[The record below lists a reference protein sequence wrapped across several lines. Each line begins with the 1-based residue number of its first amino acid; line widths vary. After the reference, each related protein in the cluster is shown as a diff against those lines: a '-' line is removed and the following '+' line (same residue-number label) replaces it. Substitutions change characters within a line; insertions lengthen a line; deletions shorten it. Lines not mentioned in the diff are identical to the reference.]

1 MNSGIFPGVP
11 MMWRANDVVRHV
23 INIDSRFRDTPSV
36 VNALTAASS
45 SGACVTNTEGDFYFT
60 LLTTVRNVLRL
71 RIVSV
76 EFPNNYFFFTER
88 RRNVTLRFLYDCSG
102 ESLTTDIVVPSGN
115 YVAGGTGGDSMVEQL
130 NDLLSESAIPFD
142 ITAEFSEVNGS
153 FRFTA
158 ERPFTIDTTAGGR
171 ERLYDYGLGYYLGFT
186 RGLHAS
192 QVESVAPPTHAVV
205 SDTCANFS
213 GDNYVFLRIN
223 DFGSV
228 RQTVRE
234 YDLSGRPVAVNEF
247 TATMKLIL
255 REPKNYMVFDDPAS
269 QYTKEVVFPAPIDL
283 SRLRIQAVDMYG
295 EIMDLCSQ
303 HLTLTL
309 EVLEVRNSTMYNT
322 MRDSL
327 AVQYR

>member
-1 MNSGIFPGVP
+1 
-11 MMWRANDVVRHV
+11 MWRANDFVRHV
-23 INIDSRFRDTPSV
+23 INIDSRFRDTPSFAS
-36 VNALTAASS
+36 ALVAASS
-45 SGACVTNTEGDFYFT
+45 SGVCATNTTSDFYFT
-60 LLTTVRNVLRL
+60 LLTTIRNILRL

-102 ESLTTDIVVPSGN
+102 ESLATDIVVPSGN
-115 YVAGGTGGDSMVEQL
+115 YVAAGTGGDSMVEQL
-130 NDLLSESAIPFD
+130 NDLLAESAIPFD
-142 ITAEFSEVNGS
+142 IVVEFSAVNGS
-153 FRFTA
+153 YRFTGD
-158 ERPFTIDTTAGGR
+158 RPFTLDTTAGGR
-171 ERLYDYGLGYYLGFT
+171 DRLHDYGLGYYLGFT
-186 RGLHAS
+186 RGLHPS
-192 QVESVAPPTHAVV
+192 QVESVSPPAHVVV

-234 YDLSGRPVAVNEF
+234 YDLGGGAADVNEF
-247 TATMKLIL
+247 MATMKLIL

-269 QYTKEVVFPAPIDL
+269 QYTKEIVFPAPVDL
-283 SRLRIQAVDMYG
+283 SRLRIQVVDMYG
-295 EIMDLCSQ
+295 EIIDLCSQ

-309 EVLEVRNSTMYNT
+309 EILEVRNSTMYNT
-322 MRDSL
+322 LRDSL